1 MNATFAL
8 IVICFLAF
16 GASILVVSN
25 GISGDYLLNEFGFSG
40 INAFAKPWTFL
51 TCAFIH
57 FDIAH
62 LLSNMFVLLF
72 FGASLE
78 GELGRGRMLLVF
90 FLGVLAGDLISLF
103 FYAPSVILIGASAGI
118 FALIGAG
125 MLIKPLDMSFYPFTV
140 PMPLGVIGILYIIYN
155 SLGLFAGEQGISYIA
170 HAGGM
175 IVGLAFGF
183 RHEGFRKSM
192 LTMMILCL
200 AALLLPV
207 LLYFILRLLS

>member
-8 IVICFLAF
+8 IMICFLAF
-16 GASILVVSN
+16 GASILAVSN
-25 GISGDYLLNEFGFSG
+25 GISGDYILNEFGFSG
-40 INAFAKPWTFL
+40 ANVFARPWTLL

-57 FDIAH
+57 FDIGH

-78 GELGRGRMLLVF
+78 GEIGKGRMLLIF
-90 FLGVLAGDLISLF
+90 FLGVLAGDLISLL
-103 FYAPSVILIGASAGI
+103 FYAPDVILIGASAGI

-140 PMPLGVIGILYIIYN
+140 PMPLGIIGILYIIYN

-192 LTMMILCL
+192 LTMVLLCL

-207 LLYFILRLLS
+207 LLYFILRLF